1 MPVSGVLGGGAAFS
15 VSIDKSRAWGPRFS
29 LGQLPPSQQKMGRTG
44 ECAPP
49 SRRANGAHTQ
59 YPNRLCPTSHEKG
72 HKVGQIALVFF
83 PSALYQRHGASNLF
97 LALDPLRGWG
107 KVRVTEN
114 CTAYDLTEFPR
125 RLVEKDTPANECL
138 PRRPRPSC

>member
-1 MPVSGVLGGGAAFS
+1 MEPTRST
-15 VSIDKSRAWGPRFS
+15 
-29 LGQLPPSQQKMGRTG
+29 RTG
-44 ECAPP
+44 CA
-49 SRRANGAHTQ
+49 
-59 YPNRLCPTSHEKG
+59 PTSHEKG
-72 HKVGQIALVFF
+72 YKVGQIALVFF